1 MPKVKYTM
9 RFAFGEGGTMREKL
23 IGRRDFMKST
33 LAGFG
38 GLFFL
43 PQIDAKQELRVVEAK
58 GKEKKFVYRT
68 LGKTG
73 IKLPVINMGVMNT
86 DNPNLVRVALDSG
99 MVMLDTAQTYQ
110 RGQNEGMIGE
120 QLKGRPR
127 DFYVLAT
134 KARLPNDQKTGLYT
148 EEATEEAFLKKVDVS
163 LKNLGLDYVD
173 VYYHHN
179 VWKRE
184 SALYEPILKA
194 LEKVKKAGKARFV
207 GITTH
212 MNEPEVI
219 HAAVDSKFYDVIL
232 TSYNFQQKHY
242 AEVRDAIARAA
253 QAGIGIVGM
262 KAIRGG
268 SRQTPTVK
276 NPAAA
281 LKWVLQDPN
290 VHTIVPGFT
299 TFEEMNIDL
308 AVAENPLLTDPEKKD
323 LEKVASVSGLYCQG
337 CRQCLGQC
345 PEHLPIPDLMRAYM
359 YTYAYRNLTHAQDLV
374 ISLNLPDR
382 VCEDC
387 TQCPVKCSVGFN
399 VSRKIRDVVRL
410 REIPSEFIA

>member
-1 MPKVKYTM
+1 M
-9 RFAFGEGGTMREKL
+9 RKKL

-43 PQIDAKQELRVVEAK
+43 PKIDMKQELRIVEAK
-58 GKEKKFVYRT
+58 GKEKKFFYRT

-73 IKLPVINMGVMNT
+73 IKVPVISMGVMNT

-99 MVMLDTAQTYQ
+99 MVLLDTAQVYQ

-120 QLKGRPR
+120 VLKGRPR
-127 DFYVLAT
+127 DSYVIAT
-134 KARLPNDQKTGLYT
+134 KARLPNNQTTGLYT

-163 LKNLGLDYVD
+163 LKNLGLDYID
-173 VYYHHN
+173 IYYHHN

-194 LEKVKKAGKARFV
+194 LEKVKKQGKARFV

-219 HAAVDSKFYDVIL
+219 HAAVDSKLYDVVL

-242 AEVRDAIARAA
+242 AEMRNAIARAA

-262 KAIRGG
+262 KAILGG

-281 LKWVLQDPN
+281 LKWVLQDSN

-299 TFEEMNIDL
+299 TFEQMNIDL

-359 YTYAYRNLTHAQDLV
+359 YTYGYRNVSLAQDL
-374 ISLNLPDR
+374 IMSLNLPSR

-387 TQCPVKCSVGFN
+387 FSCPVKCSSGFD
-399 VSRKIRDVVRL
+399 VSGKIRDVVRI
-410 REIPSEFIA
+410 REVPSEFIG

>member
-1 MPKVKYTM
+1 MSKKM
-9 RFAFGEGGTMREKL
+9 M
-23 IGRRDFMKST
+23 GRRDFMKST

-43 PQIDAKQELRVVEAK
+43 PKIDMKRELRVVEAK
-58 GKEKKFVYRT
+58 GEEKKFVYRT

-73 IKLPVINMGVMNT
+73 IKVPVISMGVMNT
-86 DNPNLVRVALDSG
+86 DNPSLVRVALDSG

-120 QLKGRPR
+120 VLKGRPR
-127 DFYVLAT
+127 DSYVIAT
-134 KARLPNDQKTGLYT
+134 KARLPNNQTTGLYT

-163 LKNLGLDYVD
+163 LKNLGLEYVD
-173 VYYHHN
+173 IYYHHN
-179 VWKRE
+179 VWKKE
-184 SALYEPILKA
+184 SALYEPIMKA

-242 AEVRDAIARAA
+242 TEMRDAIGRAA

-262 KAIRGG
+262 KAIIG
-268 SRQTPTVK
+268 SRRTVVK

-281 LKWVLQDPN
+281 LKWVLQNPN

-299 TFEEMNIDL
+299 TFEEMKIDL
-308 AVAENPLLTDPEKKD
+308 AVAEYPTLTVPEKKD
-323 LEKVASVSGLYCQG
+323 LEKVVSASGLYCQG
-337 CRQCLGQC
+337 CRQCVGQC

-359 YTYAYRNLTHAQDLV
+359 YTYGYRNLTHAQDLV
-374 ISLNLPDR
+374 LSLNLPDR

-387 TQCPVKCSVGFN
+387 SDCVVKCPSGFN
-399 VSRKIRDVVRL
+399 VSSKIRDVVRL
-410 REIPSEFIA
+410 RDVPTAFMV

>member
-1 MPKVKYTM
+1 M
-9 RFAFGEGGTMREKL
+9 RNKL
-23 IGRRDFMKST
+23 IDRRDFMKST
-33 LAGFG
+33 LAGLG

-43 PQIDAKQELRVVEAK
+43 PKIEMRQELKVVEAK

-73 IKLPVINMGVMNT
+73 IKVPVISMGVMNT
-86 DNPNLVRVALDSG
+86 DNPNLVRGALDSG
-99 MVMLDTAQTYQ
+99 MVMLDTAQTYR
-110 RGQNEGMIGE
+110 RGRNEGMIGE
-120 QLKGRPR
+120 VLKGRPR
-127 DFYVLAT
+127 DSYVIAT
-134 KARLPNDQKTGLYT
+134 TAHLPKNQITGLYT
-148 EEATEEAFLKKVDVS
+148 EEATEEAFLKKVDSS
-163 LKNLGLDYVD
+163 LRNLGLDYVD
-173 VYYHHN
+173 IYHHN
-179 VWKRE
+179 DVRKKE

-194 LEKVKKAGKARFV
+194 LEKVKKEGKARFV

-219 HAAVDSKFYDVIL
+219 GAAIDSKFYDVIL
-232 TSYNFQQKHY
+232 TSYNFQQKHC
-242 AEVRDAIARAA
+242 AEVRNAIAGAA

-262 KAIRGG
+262 KAVRGW
-268 SRQTPTVK
+268 SRQTPSVK
-276 NPAAA
+276 NAAAA

-308 AVAENPLLTDPEKKD
+308 NVMEDPSLTDSEKKD
-323 LEKVASVSGLYCQG
+323 LQKEASLPGLYCQG

-359 YTYAYRNLTHAQDLV
+359 YTHGYCNLTHAQDL
-374 ISLNLPDR
+374 ILSLNLPTR

-387 TQCPVKCSVGFN
+387 SQCQVRCSIGFN
-399 VSRKIRDVVRL
+399 VSGKIGDVVRL
-410 REIPSEFIA
+410 RDIPPAFIG

>member
-1 MPKVKYTM
+1 
-9 RFAFGEGGTMREKL
+9 
-23 IGRRDFMKST
+23 MKST
-33 LAGFG
+33 LAGVG

-43 PQIDAKQELRVVEAK
+43 PPIKSKAEVRAVESK
-58 GKEKKFVYRT
+58 GKERKFIYRT

-73 IKLPVINMGVMNT
+73 IKLPVINMGVMLT

-99 MVMLDTAQTYQ
+99 VVMLDTAQAYQ

-120 QLKGRPR
+120 VLKGRPR
-127 DFYVLAT
+127 DSYVLAT
-134 KARLPNDQKTGLYT
+134 KAFLPRNQTTGLYM
-148 EEATEEAFLKKVDVS
+148 EGATEDAFLKNVDNS

-173 VYYHHN
+173 IYYNHN

-184 SALYEPILKA
+184 SVLYEPIMKA

-232 TSYNFQQKHY
+232 TTYNFQQKHH
-242 AEVRDAIARAA
+242 AEVRHAIARAS
-253 QAGIGIVGM
+253 QAGIGVVAM
-262 KAIRGG
+262 KGVRGA
-268 SRQTPTVK
+268 SQQPATIK
-276 NPAAA
+276 NIPASF
-281 LKWVLQDPN
+281 KWILQDPN
-290 VHTIVPGFT
+290 VSTVITGFT
-299 TFEEMNIDL
+299 TFEHINVDL
-308 AVAENPLLTDPEKKD
+308 AVMENLTLTDDERRD
-323 LEKVASVSGLYCQG
+323 LQKELSVSGLYCQG

-359 YTYAYRNLTHAQDLV
+359 YTYGYRNLAHAQDVVL
-374 ISLNLPDR
+374 SLSLPDR

-387 TQCPVKCSVGFN
+387 SQCPVKCSSGFDI
-399 VSRKIRDVVRL
+399 STKIRDVVRL
-410 REIPSEFIA
+410 RDVPMEFIG

>member
-1 MPKVKYTM
+1 MM
-9 RFAFGEGGTMREKL
+9 GGEKGGTMGKEL
-23 IGRRDFMKST
+23 IGRRDFMKSS

-43 PQIDAKQELRVVEAK
+43 PQLDMKQELRVVEVK

-86 DNPNLVRVALDSG
+86 DNPNLVKVALDSG
-99 MVMLDTAQTYQ
+99 MVMLDTAQVYQ

-120 QLKGRPR
+120 VLKGRPR
-127 DFYVLAT
+127 DSYVIAT
-134 KARLPNDQKTGLYT
+134 KARLPNDQTTGLYT
-148 EEATEEAFLKKVDVS
+148 DEATEEAFLKKVDVS

-184 SALYEPILKA
+184 STLYEPILKA

-219 HAAVDSKFYDVIL
+219 QAAIDSKLYDVIL

-242 AEVRDAIARAA
+242 ADVRNAIARAA

-299 TFEEMNIDL
+299 TFEEMKLDL
-308 AVAENPLLTDPEKKD
+308 AVGENPLLNEPEKKD

-345 PEHLPIPDLMRAYM
+345 LGHLPIPDLMRAYM
-359 YTYAYRNLTHAQDLV
+359 YTYDYRNLTHAQDL
-374 ISLNLPDR
+374 ILSLNLPNR

-387 TQCPVKCSVGFN
+387 TLCPVKCSVGFN
-399 VSRKIRDVVRL
+399 VSKKIRDVVRL
-410 REIPSEFIA
+410 REVPTEFIG

>member
-1 MPKVKYTM
+1 
-9 RFAFGEGGTMREKL
+9 
-23 IGRRDFMKST
+23 MKST

-43 PQIDAKQELRVVEAK
+43 PQIDKKQELKVVEAK

-73 IKLPVINMGVMNT
+73 IKLPAINMGVMLT

-99 MVMLDTAQTYQ
+99 VVLLDTAQVYQ

-120 QLKGRPR
+120 VLKGRPR
-127 DFYVLAT
+127 DSYVIAT
-134 KARLPNDQKTGLYT
+134 KARLPNNQTTGLYT
-148 EEATEEAFLKKVDVS
+148 EEATEEAFLKKVDDS
-163 LKNLGLDYVD
+163 LKNLGLEYVD
-173 VYYHHN
+173 IYYHHN

-194 LEKVKKAGKARFV
+194 LEKIKKAGKARFV

-219 HAAVDSKFYDVIL
+219 QAAVDSKFYDVIL
-232 TSYNFQQKHY
+232 TAYNFQQKHY
-242 AEVRDAIARAA
+242 VEMRNAIARAA

-268 SRQTPTVK
+268 SGQTPIVK
-276 NPAAA
+276 NTAAA
-281 LKWVLQDPN
+281 LKWVLQDSN
-290 VHTIVPGFT
+290 VTTIVPGFT
-299 TFEEMNIDL
+299 TFEHIKIDL
-308 AVAENPLLTDPEKKD
+308 AVMENPTLTDPEKRD
-323 LEKVASVSGLYCQG
+323 LQKEVSVSGLYCQG

-345 PEHLPIPDLMRAYM
+345 LEHLPIPDLMRAYM
-359 YTYAYRNLTHAQDLV
+359 YTYGYRNLTHAQDVVL
-374 ISLNLPDR
+374 SLNLPDR

-387 TQCPVKCSVGFN
+387 TLCPVKCSIGFN
-399 VSRKIRDVVRL
+399 VSKKIRDVVRL
-410 REIPSEFIA
+410 RDVPTELIG

>member
-1 MPKVKYTM
+1 M
-9 RFAFGEGGTMREKL
+9 RTGGERVGNMGKKL
-23 IGRRDFMKST
+23 IGRRDFVKST

-38 GLFFL
+38 GFFFL
-43 PQIDAKQELRVVEAK
+43 PQIDMKQEFNVVEAK
-58 GKEKKFVYRT
+58 GKEKKFAYRP

-86 DNPNLVRVALDSG
+86 NDPSLVKVALDSG

-120 QLKGRPR
+120 VLKARSR
-127 DFYVLAT
+127 DAFVLAT
-134 KARLPNDQKTGLYT
+134 KARLPSDQKTGLYT
-148 EEATEEAFLKKVDVS
+148 EEATEGAFLKKVDVS

-173 VYYHHN
+173 IYYHHN

-194 LEKVKKAGKARFV
+194 LEKVKKEGKARFV

-219 HAAVDSKFYDVIL
+219 QAAIDSKVYDVVL

-242 AEVRDAIARAA
+242 AEIRGAIARAA
-253 QAGIGIVGM
+253 QAGLGIVGM
-262 KAIRGG
+262 KAIRAGN
-268 SRQTPTVK
+268 RQEPTVK
-276 NPAAA
+276 SAASA

-290 VHTIVPGFT
+290 VSTIVPGFT
-299 TFEEMNIDL
+299 TFDEMSIDI

-359 YTYAYRNLTHAQDLV
+359 YTYAYRNVVHAQETVL
-374 ISLNLPDR
+374 SLNLPAR
-382 VCEDC
+382 VCEGC
-387 TQCPVKCSVGFN
+387 GQCPVKCSIGFN
-399 VSRKIRDVVRL
+399 VSAKIRDVARL
-410 REIPSEFIA
+410 REIPTEFLG

>member
-1 MPKVKYTM
+1 MK
-9 RFAFGEGGTMREKL
+9 KL
-23 IGRRDFMKST
+23 ICRRDFMRST
-33 LAGFG
+33 LAGIG

-43 PQIDAKQELRVVEAK
+43 PSIDKKQEIKIVEAK
-58 GKEKKFVYRT
+58 GKKFVYRT

-86 DNPNLVRVALDSG
+86 NNPNLVRVALDSG

-120 QLKGRPR
+120 VLKGRPR
-127 DFYVLAT
+127 DSYVLAT
-134 KARLPNDQKTGLYT
+134 KARLPSNQTTGLYT

-163 LKNLGLDYVD
+163 LKNLGLEYVD
-173 VYYHHN
+173 IYYHHN

-194 LEKVKKAGKARFV
+194 LEKVKKEGKTRFV

-219 HAAVDSKFYDVIL
+219 HAAVDSKAYDVIL

-242 AEVRDAIARAA
+242 TKVRDAIARAA

-268 SRQTPTVK
+268 SRKTPTVK
-276 NPAAA
+276 NSAAA
-281 LKWVLQDPN
+281 LKWVLQDLN

-308 AVAENPLLTDPEKKD
+308 AVMEDLNLTDDEKKA
-323 LEKVASVSGLYCQG
+323 LQKEAFIPSLYCQG
-337 CRQCLGQC
+337 CRQCLKQC
-345 PEHLPIPDLMRAYM
+345 PEKLPIPDLMRAYM
-359 YTYAYRNLTHAQDLV
+359 YTYGYRNLPLAQDLLF
-374 ISLNLPDR
+374 SLNLPAR

-387 TQCPVKCSVGFN
+387 ALCPVKCSSGFN
-399 VSRKIRDVVRL
+399 ISGKIRDVVRI
-410 REIPSEFIA
+410 REVPSEFIT

>member
-1 MPKVKYTM
+1 M
-9 RFAFGEGGTMREKL
+9 
-23 IGRRDFMKST
+23 GRRDFMKST
-33 LAGFG
+33 LVGFG

-43 PQIDAKQELRVVEAK
+43 PKMDMKQELRVVDAK
-58 GKEKKFVYRT
+58 GNEKKFVYRT

-73 IKLPVINMGVMNT
+73 IKVPAISMGVMNT

-99 MVMLDTAQTYQ
+99 MVMLDTAQMYQ

-120 QLKGRPR
+120 VLKGRTR
-127 DFYVLAT
+127 DSYVIAT
-134 KARLPNDQKTGLYT
+134 KARLPNNQTTGLYT
-148 EEATEEAFLKKVDVS
+148 EEATEEAFLEKVDSS

-173 VYYHHN
+173 IYYHHN
-179 VWKRE
+179 VWKKE

-219 HAAVDSKFYDVIL
+219 QAAVDSKFYDVIL
-232 TSYNFQQKHY
+232 TSYNFEQKHR
-242 AEVRDAIARAA
+242 AEMRSSIARAA
-253 QAGIGIVGM
+253 EAGIGIVGM
-262 KAIRGG
+262 KAIIG
-268 SRQTPTVK
+268 SRRTLTGK

-299 TFEEMNIDL
+299 TFEQMNTDL
-308 AVAENPLLTDPEKKD
+308 AVMEDPTLTDTEKKD
-323 LEKVASVSGLYCQG
+323 LRKEASLPGLYCQG
-337 CRQCLGQC
+337 CRACLEQCR
-345 PEHLPIPDLMRAYM
+345 EHLPIPDLMRAYM
-359 YTYAYRNLTHAQDLV
+359 YAYGYPNLTHAQDLML
-374 ISLNLPDR
+374 SLNLATR

-387 TQCPVKCSVGFN
+387 SDCVVKCPSGFD
-399 VSRKIRDVVRL
+399 VSRKIRDVARL
-410 REIPSEFIA
+410 RDVPAESIV

>member
-1 MPKVKYTM
+1 MK
-9 RFAFGEGGTMREKL
+9 KL
-23 IGRRDFMKST
+23 ICRRDFMRST
-33 LAGFG
+33 LAGIG

-43 PQIDAKQELRVVEAK
+43 PSIDKKQEIKIVEAK
-58 GKEKKFVYRT
+58 GKKFVYRT

-86 DNPNLVRVALDSG
+86 NNPNLVRVALDSG
-99 MVMLDTAQTYQ
+99 MVLLDTAQTYQ

-120 QLKGRPR
+120 VLKGRPR
-127 DFYVLAT
+127 DSYVLAT
-134 KARLPNDQKTGLYT
+134 KARLPSNQTTGLYT

-163 LKNLGLDYVD
+163 LKNLGLEYVD
-173 VYYHHN
+173 IYYHHN

-194 LEKVKKAGKARFV
+194 LEKVKKEGKTRFV

-219 HAAVDSKFYDVIL
+219 HAAVDSKAYDVIL

-242 AEVRDAIARAA
+242 TKVRDAIARAA

-268 SRQTPTVK
+268 SRKTPTVK
-276 NPAAA
+276 NSAAA
-281 LKWVLQDPN
+281 LKWVLQDLN

-308 AVAENPLLTDPEKKD
+308 AVMEDLNLTDDEKKA
-323 LEKVASVSGLYCQG
+323 LQKEAFIPSLYCQG
-337 CRQCLGQC
+337 CRQCLKQC
-345 PEHLPIPDLMRAYM
+345 PEKLPIPDLMRAYM
-359 YTYAYRNLTHAQDLV
+359 YTYGYRNLPLAQDLLF
-374 ISLNLPDR
+374 SLNLPAR

-387 TQCPVKCSVGFN
+387 ALCPVKCSSGFN
-399 VSRKIRDVVRL
+399 ISGKIRDVVRI
-410 REIPSEFIA
+410 REVPSEFIT

>member
-1 MPKVKYTM
+1 
-9 RFAFGEGGTMREKL
+9 
-23 IGRRDFMKST
+23 
-33 LAGFG
+33 
-38 GLFFL
+38 
-43 PQIDAKQELRVVEAK
+43 
-58 GKEKKFVYRT
+58 
-68 LGKTG
+68 
-73 IKLPVINMGVMNT
+73 
-86 DNPNLVRVALDSG
+86 
-99 MVMLDTAQTYQ
+99 MVLLDTAQVYQ

-120 QLKGRPR
+120 VLKGRPR
-127 DFYVLAT
+127 DSYVIAT
-134 KARLPNDQKTGLYT
+134 KARLPNNQTTGLYT
-148 EEATEEAFLKKVDVS
+148 EEATEEAFLQKVDRS
-163 LKNLGLDYVD
+163 LKNLGLEYVD
-173 VYYHHN
+173 IYYHHN
-179 VWKRE
+179 VWKKE
-184 SALYEPILKA
+184 SALYEPIMKA

-242 AEVRDAIARAA
+242 TEMRDAIGRAA

-262 KAIRGG
+262 KAIIG
-268 SRQTPTVK
+268 SRRTVVK

-299 TFEEMNIDL
+299 TFEEMKIDL
-308 AVAENPLLTDPEKKD
+308 AVAEYPTLTVPEKKD
-323 LEKVASVSGLYCQG
+323 LEKVVSASGLYCQG
-337 CRQCLGQC
+337 CRQCVGQC

-359 YTYAYRNLTHAQDLV
+359 YTYGYRNLTHAQDLV
-374 ISLNLPDR
+374 LSLNLPDR

-387 TQCPVKCSVGFN
+387 SDCVVKCPSGFN

-410 REIPSEFIA
+410 RDVPTELIG

>member
-1 MPKVKYTM
+1 MPFALLKGGDTM
-9 RFAFGEGGTMREKL
+9 RKKVF
-23 IGRRDFMKST
+23 GRRDFMKST
-33 LAGFG
+33 LAGVG

-43 PQIDAKQELRVVEAK
+43 PPVKSKAEVRVVEAK

-73 IKLPVINMGVMNT
+73 IKVPVINMGVMNT
-86 DNPNLVRVALDSG
+86 DNPSLVRVALDSG
-99 MVMLDTAQTYQ
+99 LVMLDTAQTYQ

-120 QLKGRPR
+120 ELKGRPR
-127 DFYVLAT
+127 DSYVIAT
-134 KARLPNDQKTGLYT
+134 KARLPNDQTTGLYT
-148 EEATEEAFLKKVDVS
+148 EEATEEAFLKKVDSS

-173 VYYHHN
+173 IYYHHN

-194 LEKVKKAGKARFV
+194 LERVKKAGKARFV

-242 AEVRDAIARAA
+242 SQVREAISRAA

-268 SRQTPTVK
+268 SRQNPTVK
-276 NPAAA
+276 NTAAA
-281 LKWVLQDPN
+281 LKWVLQDSN
-290 VHTIVPGFT
+290 VTTIVPGFT
-299 TFEEMNIDL
+299 TFEEMKIDL
-308 AVAENPLLTDPEKKD
+308 AVAENPILTESEKRD
-323 LEKVASVSGLYCQG
+323 LQKEVSVSGLYCQG

-345 PEHLPIPDLMRAYM
+345 AEHLPIPDLMRAYM
-359 YTYAYRNLTHAQDLV
+359 YTYGYRNITHAQDVVL
-374 ISLNLPDR
+374 SLNLPDR

-387 TQCPVKCSVGFN
+387 SKCPVKCSSGFN
-399 VSRKIRDVVRL
+399 VSAKIRDIVRL
-410 REIPSEFIA
+410 RDVPLEFIG

>member
-1 MPKVKYTM
+1 MTK
-9 RFAFGEGGTMREKL
+9 KL
-23 IGRRDFMKST
+23 MGRRDFVKST
-33 LAGFG
+33 LAGLG

-43 PQIDAKQELRVVEAK
+43 PKISRAQGLRVVEAK
-58 GKEKKFVYRT
+58 GKEKKFVFRT

-73 IKLPVINMGVMNT
+73 IKVPVISMGVMNT

-120 QLKGRPR
+120 VIKGRPR
-127 DFYVLAT
+127 DSYVIAT
-134 KARLPNDQKTGLYT
+134 KARLPNNQTTGLYT
-148 EEATEEAFLKKVDVS
+148 EEATEEAFLKKVDSS

-173 VYYHHN
+173 IYYHHN

-184 SALYEPILKA
+184 SALYEPILKT

-219 HAAVDSKFYDVIL
+219 RAAIDSKFYDVIL
-232 TSYNFQQKHY
+232 TAYNFQQKHY
-242 AEVRDAIARAA
+242 TEVRNAIASAA

-268 SRQTPTVK
+268 SRQNPTVK

-290 VHTIVPGFT
+290 VHTIVPGFS
-299 TFEEMNIDL
+299 TFDEMNIDI
-308 AVAENPLLTDPEKKD
+308 AVAENPLLTDPEKKE

-359 YTYAYRNLTHAQDLV
+359 YAHGYGNLTHAQDLV
-374 ISLNLPDR
+374 LSLNLPTR

-387 TQCPVKCSVGFN
+387 SQCQVRCSIGFD
-399 VSRKIRDVVRL
+399 VSRKIRDVVGL
-410 REIPSEFIA
+410 RDVPTTFIG

>member
-1 MPKVKYTM
+1 MGK
-9 RFAFGEGGTMREKL
+9 RL

-38 GLFFL
+38 GFFFL
-43 PQIDAKQELRVVEAK
+43 PQIDMKQEFKVVEAK
-58 GKEKKFVYRT
+58 GKEKKFAYRP

-86 DNPNLVRVALDSG
+86 NDPSLVKVALDSG

-120 QLKGRPR
+120 VLKARSR
-127 DFYVLAT
+127 DAFVLAT
-134 KARLPNDQKTGLYT
+134 KARLPSDQKTGLYT
-148 EEATEEAFLKKVDVS
+148 EEATEGAFLKKVDVS

-173 VYYHHN
+173 IYYHHN

-194 LEKVKKAGKARFV
+194 LEKVKKEGKARFV

-219 HAAVDSKFYDVIL
+219 QAAIDSKVYDVVL

-242 AEVRDAIARAA
+242 AEIRGAIARAA
-253 QAGIGIVGM
+253 QAGLGIVGM
-262 KAIRGG
+262 KAIRAGN
-268 SRQTPTVK
+268 RQEPTVK
-276 NPAAA
+276 SAASA

-290 VHTIVPGFT
+290 VSTIVPGFT
-299 TFEEMNIDL
+299 TFDEMSIDI

-337 CRQCLGQC
+337 CRECLGQC

-359 YTYAYRNLTHAQDLV
+359 YTYAYRNVVHAQETVL
-374 ISLNLPDR
+374 SLNLPAR

-387 TQCPVKCSVGFN
+387 GQCPVKCSIGFN
-399 VSRKIRDVVRL
+399 VSAKIRDVVRL
-410 REIPSEFIA
+410 REIPTEFLG

>member
-1 MPKVKYTM
+1 MKK
-9 RFAFGEGGTMREKL
+9 RL

-33 LAGFG
+33 LAGVG

-43 PQIDAKQELRVVEAK
+43 PPIKSRAEVKVVEAK

-73 IKLPVINMGVMNT
+73 IKIPVISMGVMNT
-86 DNPNLVRVALDSG
+86 DNPSLVRVALDSG
-99 MVMLDTAQTYQ
+99 FVMLDTAQTYQ

-120 QLKGRPR
+120 ELKGRPR
-127 DFYVLAT
+127 DSYVIAT
-134 KARLPNDQKTGLYT
+134 KARLPNDQTTGLYT
-148 EEATEEAFLKKVDVS
+148 QEATEDAFLKKVDSS

-173 VYYHHN
+173 IYYHHN

-242 AEVRDAIARAA
+242 SQVREAISRAA
-253 QAGIGIVGM
+253 QAGLGIVGM

-276 NPAAA
+276 NTGAA
-281 LKWVLQDPN
+281 LKWVLQDAN
-290 VHTIVPGFT
+290 VTTIGPGFT
-299 TFEEMNIDL
+299 TFEETKIDL
-308 AVAENPLLTDPEKKD
+308 AVAENPILTESEKRD
-323 LEKVASVSGLYCQG
+323 LQKEVSVSGLYCQG
-337 CRQCLGQC
+337 CRQCLDQC

-359 YTYAYRNLTHAQDLV
+359 YTYGYRNITHAQDL
-374 ISLNLPDR
+374 ILSLNLPDK

-387 TQCPVKCSVGFN
+387 FTCSVKCSSGFN
-399 VSRKIRDVVRL
+399 VSAKIRDVARL
-410 REIPSEFIA
+410 RDVPMEFVG

>member
-1 MPKVKYTM
+1 MGKKI
-9 RFAFGEGGTMREKL
+9 

-38 GLFFL
+38 GFFFL
-43 PQIDAKQELRVVEAK
+43 PLNHGKQDVRVVEAK
-58 GKEKKFVYRT
+58 GTEKKFVYRT

-73 IKLPVINMGVMNT
+73 IKLPAINMGVMNT
-86 DNPNLVRVALDSG
+86 DNPNLVRAALDSG
-99 MVMLDTAQTYQ
+99 AVMLDTAQTYQ

-120 QLKGRPR
+120 VLKGRPR
-127 DFYVLAT
+127 DSYVLAT
-134 KARLPNDQKTGLYT
+134 KARLPSNQTTGLYT
-148 EEATEEAFLKKVDVS
+148 EEATEDAFLKKVDSS
-163 LKNLGLDYVD
+163 LKNLGLEYVD
-173 VYYHHN
+173 IYYHHN

-184 SALYEPILKA
+184 SALFEPILNALQKA
-194 LEKVKKAGKARFV
+194 KRDGKIRFT

-219 HAAVDSKFYDVIL
+219 HAAVDSKSYDVIL
-232 TSYNFQQKHY
+232 TAYNFQQKHY
-242 AEVRDAIARAA
+242 AEVRDGIARAA

-276 NPAAA
+276 NGAAA

-290 VHTIVPGFT
+290 VHTIVPGYI
-299 TFEEMNIDL
+299 TFEEMNVALSVMEDL
-308 AVAENPLLTDPEKKD
+308 TLNDSEKKD
-323 LEKVASVSGLYCQG
+323 LQKEASLPGLYCQG

-345 PEHLPIPDLMRAYM
+345 LEQLPIPDLMRAYM
-359 YTYAYRNLTHAQDLV
+359 YTYGYRNLALAQDL
-374 ISLNLPDR
+374 ILSLNLPTG

-387 TQCPVKCSVGFN
+387 SSCPVKCLNEWN
-399 VSRKIRDVVRL
+399 VAGKIRDVVRL
-410 REIPSEFIA
+410 RDVPSAFIG

>member
-1 MPKVKYTM
+1 MGGERVGGMEKKV
-9 RFAFGEGGTMREKL
+9 

-38 GLFFL
+38 GFFIL
-43 PQIDAKQELRVVEAK
+43 PQIDVKKEVRLVEAK
-58 GKEKKFVYRT
+58 GNDRKFIYRT

-86 DNPNLVRVALDSG
+86 NNPNLVRVALDSG

-120 QLKGRPR
+120 VLKGRPR
-127 DFYVLAT
+127 EAFVLAT
-134 KARLPNDQKTGLYT
+134 KARLPSDQRTGLYT
-148 EEATEEAFLKKVDVS
+148 EEATEDAFLKKVDLS

-173 VYYHHN
+173 IYYHHN
-179 VWKRE
+179 VVKRE

-194 LEKVKKAGKARFV
+194 LEKVKKEGKARFV

-219 HAAVDSKFYDVIL
+219 QAAIDSKVYDVIL

-242 AEVRDAIARAA
+242 AEVRSAISRAA
-253 QAGIGIVGM
+253 KAGIGIVVM

-268 SRQTPTVK
+268 SRQTPTVE

-281 LKWVLQDPN
+281 LKWVLQDTN

-299 TFEEMNIDL
+299 TFDEMNIDI
-308 AVAENPLLTDPEKKD
+308 AVARDPLLTDPEKKD

-345 PEHLPIPDLMRAYM
+345 SEHLPIPDLMRAYM
-359 YTYAYRNLTHAQDLV
+359 YTYGYRNLGHAQDLV
-374 ISLNLPDR
+374 LSLNLPDR

-387 TQCPVKCSVGFN
+387 TLCPVKCSVGFN
-399 VSRKIRDVVRL
+399 VSAKIRDVVRL
-410 REIPSEFIA
+410 REVPTEFIG

>member
-1 MPKVKYTM
+1 MKN
-9 RFAFGEGGTMREKL
+9 KL

-33 LAGFG
+33 LAGFS

-43 PQIDAKQELRVVEAK
+43 PKIDTKQELRVVEAK
-58 GKEKKFVYRT
+58 GREKKFVYRT

-73 IKLPVINMGVMNT
+73 IKVPVISMGMRT

-110 RGQNEGMIGE
+110 RGQNEGMIRE
-120 QLKGRPR
+120 VLKGRPR
-127 DFYVLAT
+127 DSYVIAT
-134 KARLPNDQKTGLYT
+134 KAHLRNNQTTGLYT
-148 EEATEEAFLKKVDVS
+148 QEATEEAFLRKVDSS
-163 LKNLGLDYVD
+163 LKNLGLEYVD
-173 VYYHHN
+173 IYYHHN

-184 SALYEPILKA
+184 SALYEPILRA
-194 LEKVKKAGKARFV
+194 LEKVKKEGKARFV

-219 HAAVDSKFYDVIL
+219 RAAVDSKFYDVVL

-242 AEVRDAIARAA
+242 AEMRSAIAGAS
-253 QAGIGIVGM
+253 QAGLGIVGM

-276 NPAAA
+276 NSAAA

-308 AVAENPLLTDPEKKD
+308 TVMEDPSLTDSEKKD
-323 LEKVASVSGLYCQG
+323 LQKEASLPGLYCQG
-337 CRQCLGQC
+337 CRKCLGQC

-359 YTYAYRNLTHAQDLV
+359 YTYGYRNLGLAQDLV
-374 ISLNLPDR
+374 LSLNLPSR
-382 VCEDC
+382 VCVDC
-387 TQCPVKCSVGFN
+387 SDCLVKCSIGFN
-399 VSRKIRDVVRL
+399 VSGKIRDVVRL
-410 REIPSEFIA
+410 KDIPSTFVG

>member
-1 MPKVKYTM
+1 MGK
-9 RFAFGEGGTMREKL
+9 KL

-43 PQIDAKQELRVVEAK
+43 PKMDMKQELRVVEAK
-58 GKEKKFVYRT
+58 GEEKKFVYRT

-73 IKLPVINMGVMNT
+73 IKVPVISMGVMNT

-99 MVMLDTAQTYQ
+99 MVLLDTAQTYQ

-120 QLKGRPR
+120 VLKGRPR
-127 DFYVLAT
+127 DSYVIAT
-134 KARLPNDQKTGLYT
+134 KARLPNNQTTGLYT
-148 EEATEEAFLKKVDVS
+148 EEATENAFLQKVDRS
-163 LKNLGLDYVD
+163 LENLGLEYVD
-173 VYYHHN
+173 IYYHHN

-194 LEKVKKAGKARFV
+194 LEMVKKAGKARFV

-219 HAAVDSKFYDVIL
+219 QAAIDSKFYDVIL
-232 TSYNFQQKHY
+232 TSYNFQQEHY
-242 AEVRDAIARAA
+242 DEMRSSIARAA
-253 QAGIGIVGM
+253 EAGIGIVGM
-262 KAIRGG
+262 KTIIG
-268 SRQTPTVK
+268 SKRTLVK

-299 TFEEMNIDL
+299 TFEQMNTDL
-308 AVAENPLLTDPEKKD
+308 GVMQDPTLTDSEKKD
-323 LEKVASVSGLYCQG
+323 LRKEASFPGLYCQG
-337 CRQCLGQC
+337 CRTCLDQC

-359 YTYAYRNLTHAQDLV
+359 YTYGYPNLSHAQDL
-374 ISLNLPDR
+374 ILSLNLPAR
-382 VCEDC
+382 ICEDC
-387 TQCPVKCSVGFN
+387 SDCVVKCPSGFN

-410 REIPSEFIA
+410 REVPTALIG

>member
-1 MPKVKYTM
+1 
-9 RFAFGEGGTMREKL
+9 
-23 IGRRDFMKST
+23 MKST

-38 GLFFL
+38 GFFFF
-43 PQIDAKQELRVVEAK
+43 PQIDTKQELRVVEAK

-73 IKLPVINMGVMNT
+73 IKLPVINMGVMLT

-99 MVMLDTAQTYQ
+99 VVLLDTAQAYQ

-120 QLKGRPR
+120 VLKGRPR
-127 DFYVLAT
+127 DSYVIAT
-134 KARLPNDQKTGLYT
+134 KTRLPNNQTTGLYT
-148 EEATEEAFLKKVDVS
+148 EEATEDAFLKKVDSS

-173 VYYHHN
+173 IYYHHN

-219 HAAVDSKFYDVIL
+219 HAAVDSKIYDVIL
-232 TSYNFQQKHY
+232 TVYNFQQKHY
-242 AEVRDAIARAA
+242 AEVRNAIARAS
-253 QAGIGIVGM
+253 QAGIGIVAM
-262 KAIRGG
+262 KAVRGA
-268 SRQTPTVK
+268 SQQPPTVK
-276 NPAAA
+276 NIPASF
-281 LKWVLQDPN
+281 KWVLQDPN
-290 VHTIVPGFT
+290 VHTIIAGFT
-299 TFEEMNIDL
+299 TFEHINIDL
-308 AVAENPLLTDPEKKD
+308 AVMENPILTDDEKRD
-323 LEKVASVSGLYCQG
+323 LQKEASVSGLYCQG
-337 CRQCLGQC
+337 CRKCLGQC

-359 YTYAYRNLTHAQDLV
+359 YTYAYRNLAHAQDLV
-374 ISLNLPDR
+374 LSLNLPDR

-387 TQCPVKCSVGFN
+387 GQCPVKCSIGFN
-399 VSRKIRDVVRL
+399 VSRKIRDVVRI
-410 REIPSEFIA
+410 REIPSEFIG

>member
-1 MPKVKYTM
+1 MEK
-9 RFAFGEGGTMREKL
+9 KL

-43 PQIDAKQELRVVEAK
+43 PSIEKEQEIKIVEAK
-58 GKEKKFVYRT
+58 GKERKLVYRT

-73 IKLPVINMGVMNT
+73 LKLPAINMGVMLT

-99 MVMLDTAQTYQ
+99 VVMLDTAQTYQ

-120 QLKGRPR
+120 VLKGRPR
-127 DFYVLAT
+127 DSYVLAT
-134 KARLPNDQKTGLYT
+134 KARLPSNQTTGLYT
-148 EEATEEAFLKKVDVS
+148 EDATEDAFLKKVDLS

-173 VYYHHN
+173 IYYHHN

-194 LEKVKKAGKARFV
+194 LEKVKKQGKARFV

-212 MNEPEVI
+212 TNEPEVI
-219 HAAVDSKFYDVIL
+219 HAAVDSKIYDVIL

-242 AEVRDAIARAA
+242 GEVRNAIARAS
-253 QAGIGIVGM
+253 QAGMGVVAM

-268 SRQTPTVK
+268 TQQPPTIK
-276 NPAAA
+276 NITGSF
-281 LKWVLQDPN
+281 KWILQDPN
-290 VHTIVPGFT
+290 VHTVITGFT
-299 TFEEMNIDL
+299 TFEHIDIDL
-308 AVAENPLLTDPEKKD
+308 SVMEDLTLTEPEKIELQK
-323 LEKVASVSGLYCQG
+323 EASVQGLYCQG

-359 YTYAYRNLTHAQDLV
+359 YTYGYRNPAHAQDLV
-374 ISLNLPDR
+374 LSLNLPKR

-387 TQCPVKCSVGFN
+387 SECSVKCSSGFN
-399 VSRKIRDVVRL
+399 VPGKIRDVIRI
-410 REIPSEFIA
+410 REVPSEFIA

>member
-1 MPKVKYTM
+1 MNKK
-9 RFAFGEGGTMREKL
+9 E

-33 LAGFG
+33 LAGVG

-43 PQIDAKQELRVVEAK
+43 PPNKSKAEVRVVEAK
-58 GKEKKFVYRT
+58 GKERKFVYRT

-73 IKLPVINMGVMNT
+73 IKVPVINMGVMNT
-86 DNPNLVRVALDSG
+86 DNPSLVRVALDSG

-120 QLKGRPR
+120 ELKGRSR
-127 DFYVLAT
+127 DSYVIAT

-148 EEATEEAFLKKVDVS
+148 EEATEDAFLKKVDSS

-173 VYYHHN
+173 IYYHHN
-179 VWKRE
+179 VWKKE

-194 LEKVKKAGKARFV
+194 LEKVRKAGKARFV

-232 TSYNFQQKHY
+232 TSYNFQQKHFSQI
-242 AEVRDAIARAA
+242 RGAISRAA

-276 NPAAA
+276 NTAAA
-281 LKWVLQDPN
+281 LKWVLQDSN
-290 VHTIVPGFT
+290 VTTIVPGFT
-299 TFEEMNIDL
+299 TFEEMKIDL
-308 AVAENPLLTDPEKKD
+308 AVAENPTLTD
-323 LEKVASVSGLYCQG
+323 LEKRDLKKEVSVSGLYCQG

-345 PEHLPIPDLMRAYM
+345 PEHLPISDLMRAYM
-359 YTYAYRNLTHAQDLV
+359 YTYGYRNLTHAQDLV
-374 ISLNLPDR
+374 LSLNLPNR

-387 TQCPVKCSVGFN
+387 TSCPVQCSIGFN
-399 VSRKIRDVVRL
+399 VSAKIRDVARL
-410 REIPSEFIA
+410 RDVPAEFFG

>member
-1 MPKVKYTM
+1 M
-9 RFAFGEGGTMREKL
+9 RGKL

-33 LAGFG
+33 LPGFG
-38 GLFFL
+38 GLIFL
-43 PQIDAKQELRVVEAK
+43 PQIDMKQEIKVVEAK
-58 GKEKKFVYRT
+58 GKEKKLVYRT

-110 RGQNEGMIGE
+110 RGQNEGMIGDV
-120 QLKGRPR
+120 LKGRPR
-127 DFYVLAT
+127 DSYVLAT
-134 KARLPNDQKTGLYT
+134 KARLPNNQTTGLYK

-163 LKNLGLDYVD
+163 LRNLGLDYVD
-173 VYYHHN
+173 IYYHHN

-219 HAAVDSKFYDVIL
+219 RAAIDSKFYDVIL

-242 AEVRDAIARAA
+242 PEVRDAIARAA
-253 QAGIGIVGM
+253 NAGIGIVGM

-268 SRQTPTVK
+268 SRQTPTMK
-276 NPAAA
+276 TSAAA
-281 LKWVLQDPN
+281 LKWVLQDPH
-290 VHTIVPGFT
+290 VHTTVPGFT
-299 TFEEMNIDL
+299 TFEQMNLDL

-323 LEKVASVSGLYCQG
+323 LEKVASVSGLDCQG

-359 YTYAYRNLTHAQDLV
+359 YTYAYRNLAHAQDLV
-374 ISLNLPDR
+374 LSLDLPKR

-410 REIPSEFIA
+410 REIPSEFIV